1 MTLALDELEQ
11 MKMEFSEIFVE
22 LLEDGSKKLKE
33 HLSAEI

>member
-22 LLEDGSKKLKE
+22 LLEDGGKKLKE